1 MLPEEIKIMRR
12 PILAMLALFTLMTGC
27 RTAAPRPQAPAAAAP
42 LWELRI
48 NPLADLHYWVR
59 MLVFRPAERPG
70 MPGLSDALGALR
82 QQGDSRTWGIYDGSM
97 IEASSAAELTK
108 IAAELPESFQSRSG
122 QTGPLKE
129 PMARLAEGYGR
140 LEGPF
145 LEKVWPGHREKA
157 ERSAAYLRRHLLPR
171 SAAVFADLARNLD
184 VAVPTHPIPVYVVAE
199 APFPRAFTFRSQT
212 GPFSVV
218 APEGTPGTLWDEIV
232 IHETIHALDA
242 LSGERGAIKDLRRR
256 LSGILGASPQE
267 VEEFAHT
274 LMFAQAAGT
283 VRRVLD
289 PAHRDYGDVARYYPK
304 VPRAAAVVVPAWREY
319 LAGGITRDEALDR
332 IVRGF
337 EKGKG
342 DPKVART
349 ARGGGEK

>member
-1 MLPEEIKIMRR
+1 MRR
-12 PILAMLALFTLMTGC
+12 TILAMLTLLTLLTGC
-27 RTAAPRPQAPAAAAP
+27 RTAAPRPQATLVAAP

-48 NPLADLHYWVR
+48 DPLADLHYWVR
-59 MLVFRPAERPG
+59 MLAFRPAERPD
-70 MPGLSDALGALR
+70 MPGLADALGALR
-82 QQGDSRTWGIYDGSM
+82 QQGDPRTWGIYDGSM
-97 IEASSAAELTK
+97 IGASSAADLAKT
-108 IAAELPESFQSRSG
+108 AAELPESLQSRGG
-122 QTGPLKE
+122 QTVLLRE
-129 PMARLAEGYGR
+129 PMTRLAEGYGR

-145 LEKVWPGHREKA
+145 REKVWPRHREKA
-157 ERSAAYLRRHLLPR
+157 ERADAYLRRHLLPR
-171 SAAVFADLARNLD
+171 SAEVFADLARSLD
-184 VAVPTHPIPVYVVAE
+184 VAVPATPIPVYVVAE

-218 APEGTPGTLWDEIV
+218 APEGAPGTLWDEIV
-232 IHETIHALDA
+232 IHETVHALDA
-242 LSGERGAIKDLRRR
+242 LSGERGVIKDLRRR
-256 LSGILGASPQE
+256 LSGILGASAQE

-289 PAHRDYGDVARYYPK
+289 PAHKDYGDVAGYYPK

-342 DPKVART
+342 DPKVARA
-349 ARGGGEK
+349 ARGEGEK